1 MPIIIICTLIVLGV
15 IWITLAN
22 TPDWYRVMQAD
33 KAAVKMLRKYRAKAE
48 KRKNHAVHHSNR

>member
-1 MPIIIICTLIVLGV
+1 MPIIIIGILIVLGV

-33 KAAVKMLRKYRAKAE
+33 KRAVALLRKYRKKAE
-48 KRKNHAVHHSNR
+48 RKRVRHERAS